1 MSRLPNRPLMHRLA
15 LAAAA
20 FAGSQTAF
28 ADAQLGA
35 ELTEQLRNALPT
47 DQLEVVISY
56 GHSGPLTATQLADLR
71 AIGIER
77 GIAMRN
83 LPIAGA
89 LATPA
94 EIAAIAQ
101 RDDVVSIHA
110 NRPLRYFN
118 REARQLTGAARV
130 TEQPQEFGR
139 AVPYSG
145 RGVTVVV
152 NDSGIDATH
161 PDLKFGQNVVENVQA
176 LTNLHAVDG
185 MLPVT
190 YLEGQPNSDLG
201 SGHGTHVAG
210 SVGGTGAASAG
221 KYQGAAPGAD
231 IVGYG
236 SGAVLLILDAVG
248 GFDYALTKQFQ
259 FEHPIRVISNSWGS
273 SGKFDPL
280 DPVSIASY
288 ETYKRGIVSV
298 FAAGN
303 DGSGEDTHN
312 PYAQAPWVISVG
324 ASEKDAVLTG
334 FSSRGRRG
342 ESASFTMPDGSSWTY
357 HNEPTIVA
365 PGVDIISTRASL
377 GSLPL
382 LAAELD
388 LAMIEPAQVP
398 FYTVMSGTS
407 MATPHVSGVIALMLE
422 ANPNLTPSAVKDI
435 LERTATNMTGRLEWE
450 AGAGHVNAYA
460 AVAAAAGLREDYG
473 RTVNAFN
480 SFNANALLKA
490 GASQPFE
497 ITYIP
502 VGEEEVKSFE
512 VGPETA
518 WVAARATVE
527 ANTVAIVLIDPDGN
541 RYGSAIAL
549 PALGS
554 TVVAGGPGRPGTWT
568 LRVRGIGSVSGV
580 AVDPLGLTN
589 GVALPGPVSG
599 EISFLH
605 SAGYSGL
612 DDIGP
617 HAARGAIEFA
627 VSYRLVDGYSDR
639 KFRPDQVLKRSEL
652 AQYLLM
658 GTSVRQSLP
667 LDGRPSFG
675 DVTPTSATYAYAE
688 AAVARAAPLRDLTQ
702 QHDGVMRLVNGAFK
716 PNAQV
721 TRLDLAYALTQSLG
735 LQAAAREFSGTVS
748 VEYNGQRIALA
759 DNATIPAEL
768 RGHVQQALDA
778 GVINAR
784 FTVTQGPFDLTPK
797 LQAWFDP
804 ASGVTRAAY
813 AVAAGRFMEQFLAAS
828 D

>member
-1 MSRLPNRPLMHRLA
+1 MSRPVLHRLA

-20 FAGSQTAF
+20 FAAASTAS
-28 ADAQLGA
+28 AEAQLGA
-35 ELTEQLRNALPT
+35 ALTERLLNALPT

-56 GHSGPLTATQLADLR
+56 GQSGPLTAAQLADLK

-77 GIAMRN
+77 GISMRN

-89 LATPA
+89 LATPG
-94 EIAAIAQ
+94 EIAALAQ
-101 RDDVVSIHA
+101 RDDVVSIHL

-118 REARQLTGAARV
+118 LEARQLTGAARV
-130 TEQPQEFGR
+130 TERPQEFSR

-152 NDSGIDATH
+152 NDSGIDAAH
-161 PDLKFGQNVVENVQA
+161 PDLKLGQNVVENVQA

-185 MLPVT
+185 MLPIT
-190 YLEGQPNSDLG
+190 WLEGQLNSDLG

-210 SVGGTGAASAG
+210 TVGGTGAASAG

-236 SGAVLLILDAVG
+236 SGAVLLIMDAVG
-248 GFDYALTKQFQ
+248 GFDYALTRQFQ

-342 ESASFTMPDGSSWTY
+342 ESASFSMPDGSEWTY
-357 HNEPTIVA
+357 RNEPTIVA
-365 PGVDIISTRASL
+365 PGVDIISARASL

-382 LAAELD
+382 LAADAD
-388 LAMIEPAQVP
+388 LEMIEPAQVP

-422 ANPNLTPSAVKDI
+422 ANPDLTPSAVKDI

-480 SFNANALLKA
+480 SFNANAMLTP
-490 GASQPFE
+490 GASQPFA
-497 ITYIP
+497 ITFIP
-502 VGEEEVKSFE
+502 VGEEEVKTFE
-512 VGPETA
+512 VGPGTA
-518 WVAARATVE
+518 WVAARATVP
-527 ANTVAIVLIDPDGN
+527 ANTVAISLIDPDGN

-549 PALGS
+549 PAIGS

-599 EISFLH
+599 EISFLD
-605 SAGYSGL
+605 SAGYTGL
-612 DDIGP
+612 DDIGA

-658 GTSVRQSLP
+658 GTSVRQALP
-667 LDGRPSFG
+667 LDRQPSFT
-675 DVTPTSATYAYAE
+675 DLSTNNAAYPFAE
-688 AAVARAAPLRDLTQ
+688 AAVSRAAPLRDLSQ
-702 QHDGVMRLVNGAFK
+702 LQDGVMRLVNGAFK
-716 PNAQV
+716 PNSQV
-721 TRLDLAYALTQSLG
+721 TRADLAYALAQSLG
-735 LQAAAREFSGTVS
+735 LQAAAGEFSGTVS
-748 VEYNGQRIALA
+748 VEYNGQRIALS
-759 DNATIPAEL
+759 DNSSIPEGL

-784 FTVTQGPFDLTPK
+784 FTLTQGPFDLAPK

-804 ASGVTRAAY
+804 GAGVTRAAY
-813 AVAAGRFMEQFLAAS
+813 AVAAGRFMEQFLAAT